1 MNILLL
7 GSGGRECALARK
19 LRQSQSLS
27 NLYIAPGNGG
37 TLEYGKNLA
46 ITSTDFTAIENF
58 CLENAIDMLICGP
71 EQPAV
76 EGIWDYFQK
85 EELKH
90 IQVVAPAQ
98 KSAMLEGSKAFAKE
112 FMAKNKIPTAQ
123 YLEITQDNIAHAY
136 QWFDEK
142 SPPYVI
148 KADGLA
154 EGKGVV
160 LPESKEEARK
170 LIDEFILD
178 RKFGAS
184 SAKVVLEEFL
194 DGREFSVFIYTNG
207 RQYVMLPNA
216 KDYKRRFEGNKG
228 LNTGGMGCISPVPF
242 VDKALMEQ
250 VENQVIKPTIQGLQK
265 DEMPY
270 TGFIYF
276 GLILCQ
282 GQAKVIEYNCRL
294 GDPETEVILPRMD
307 CDLLALFQAGF
318 SNQLESFNPEISHQ
332 SASTVMLVSEGYP
345 EAYQKGFPITG
356 IENVHQATVF
366 HAGTTIKDF
375 QLVTNG
381 GRVLAV
387 TGLGEN
393 LKEALLYSYDAIER
407 IRFKGMKFRTD
418 IGFEFEGD

>member
-46 ITSTDFTAIENF
+46 IAATDFTTIENF
-58 CLENAIDMLICGP
+58 CIENAIDMLICGP

-76 EGIWDYFQK
+76 KGIWDYFQK

-90 IQVVAPAQ
+90 IQVVAPSQ

-112 FMAKNKIPTAQ
+112 FMTKNKIPTAQ
-123 YLEITQDNIAHAY
+123 YLEITQDNIAQAY
-136 QWFDEK
+136 LWFDQK

-184 SAKVVLEEFL
+184 SSKVVLEEFL
-194 DGREFSVFIYTNG
+194 DGVEFSVFIYTNG
-207 RQYVMLPNA
+207 QQYVMLPNA
-216 KDYKRRFEGNKG
+216 KDYKRRFEENKG

-242 VDKALMEQ
+242 VDKTLMEQ

-265 DEMPY
+265 DSMPY

-282 GQAKVIEYNCRL
+282 GEAKVIEYNCRL

-307 CDLLALFQAGF
+307 CDLIALFQAGF
-318 SNQLESFNPEISHQ
+318 SNQLESFNPEISRQ

-345 EAYQKGFPITG
+345 EAYEKGFPITG
-356 IENVHQATVF
+356 IENVHQATIF

-393 LKEALLYSYDAIER
+393 LKEALFNSYDAIER
-407 IRFKGMKFRTD
+407 IRFNGMQFRRD
-418 IGFEFEGD
+418 IGFEFEGN

>member
-1 MNILLL
+1 
-7 GSGGRECALARK
+7 
-19 LRQSQSLS
+19 
-27 NLYIAPGNGG
+27 
-37 TLEYGKNLA
+37 
-46 ITSTDFTAIENF
+46 
-58 CLENAIDMLICGP
+58 
-71 EQPAV
+71 
-76 EGIWDYFQK
+76 
-85 EELKH
+85 
-90 IQVVAPAQ
+90 
-98 KSAMLEGSKAFAKE
+98 
-112 FMAKNKIPTAQ
+112 
-123 YLEITQDNIAHAY
+123 
-136 QWFDEK
+136 
-142 SPPYVI
+142 
-148 KADGLA
+148 
-154 EGKGVV
+154 
-160 LPESKEEARK
+160 
-170 LIDEFILD
+170 
-178 RKFGAS
+178 
-184 SAKVVLEEFL
+184 
-194 DGREFSVFIYTNG
+194 
-207 RQYVMLPNA
+207 MLPNA

-250 VENQVIKPTIQGLQK
+250 VENHVIKPTIQGLQK

-393 LKEALLYSYDAIER
+393 LKEALFNSYDAIER

>member
-1 MNILLL
+1 
-7 GSGGRECALARK
+7 
-19 LRQSQSLS
+19 
-27 NLYIAPGNGG
+27 
-37 TLEYGKNLA
+37 
-46 ITSTDFTAIENF
+46 
-58 CLENAIDMLICGP
+58 
-71 EQPAV
+71 
-76 EGIWDYFQK
+76 
-85 EELKH
+85 
-90 IQVVAPAQ
+90 
-98 KSAMLEGSKAFAKE
+98 MLEGSKAFAKE

-142 SPPYVI
+142 SAPYVI

-393 LKEALLYSYDAIER
+393 LKEALFNSYDAIER

>member
-393 LKEALLYSYDAIER
+393 LKEALFYSYDAIER

>member
-387 TGLGEN
+387 TGIGEN
-393 LKEALLYSYDAIER
+393 LKEALFNSYDAIER

>member
-393 LKEALLYSYDAIER
+393 LKEALFNSYDAIER

>member
-282 GQAKVIEYNCRL
+282 GEAKVIEYNCRL

-393 LKEALLYSYDAIER
+393 LKEALFNSYDAIER

>member
-332 SASTVMLVSEGYP
+332 SASTVILVSEGYP

-393 LKEALLYSYDAIER
+393 LKEALFNSYDAIER

>member
-142 SPPYVI
+142 IPPYVI

-393 LKEALLYSYDAIER
+393 LKEALFNSYDAIER

>member
-393 LKEALLYSYDAIER
+393 LKEALFNSYDAIER

-418 IGFEFEGD
+418 IGFEGD

>member
-393 LKEALLYSYDAIER
+393 LKEALFNSYDAIER

-418 IGFEFEGD
+418 IGFEFEGN